1 MISLLAIG
9 FVALAAYWFGF
20 KEGFFSGVIHLACAI
35 VAGAI
40 TFAFWEPL
48 ALVLL
53 PTGMA
58 EFAWGMSFLALFGIT
73 LIVLRIITNLLIPDR
88 QNFPPMVDYIAGTS
102 VGLLIGV
109 LTAGMG
115 LIGVGFLPVGSQLG
129 GEIGTIRTAD
139 EHGQPGTGSAI
150 TPPVHAWVD
159 SFYSMLSVGAFR
171 PLVNT
176 QTLAMDYPSL
186 SEQSWALQRDTASK
200 GRIKLTLAPDD
211 VKIGAPFIDASISGA
226 PGEFIVVPVTFG
238 KGAYHGGDYFVLS
251 ASQVKLIGKGTGTTP
266 PKEVFPE
273 MWIQGKSP
281 MFRFDDL
288 SHYITNP
295 PAQQTLT
302 TKLLFPAADLGGQT
316 PKTILIRGTRF
327 ALARLTDQAGDLG
340 GGGPNIED
348 LIDSSAPMVPEP
360 FISLG
365 QQLGVEFSKNTKPQ
379 GIVIDPVTREV
390 VSGFGN
396 VPTTTRGS
404 ISQSLRITNLYQPE
418 GTKVVRVNISRG
430 TSPIDIWG
438 DKSDVRS
445 KEGDRAALVLVDDTG
460 QEYIPRGFLHRRD
473 GARIMVIELDAING
487 IRTINDFPALSTA
500 GKDKLEVIYLI
511 PEGRKIIGMKLG
523 TSTVARFRFTASR
536 R

>member
-1 MISLLAIG
+1 MISFLAIA
-9 FVALAAYWFGF
+9 FIALAAYWFGF

-48 ALVLL
+48 AIVLL

-73 LIVLRIITNLLIPDR
+73 LIVLRIITNILIPDR

-102 VGLLIGV
+102 VGVLIGV
-109 LTAGMG
+109 LTGGMG

-129 GEIGTIRTAD
+129 GKLGSLRTSD
-139 EHGQPGTGSAI
+139 EHGQPGTGSSI

-159 SFYSMLSVGAFR
+159 SFYSTLSVGAFR
-171 PLVNT
+171 PLVNS

-186 SEQSWALQRDTASK
+186 SEQSWALHRDTASK

-211 VKIGAPFIDASISGA
+211 VEIGAPFIDSSVGGA
-226 PGEFIVVPVTFG
+226 TGDYIVVPVTFS

-251 ASQVKLIGKGTGTTP
+251 ASQVKLVGKQTGTTS

-273 MWIQGKSP
+273 MWIQGSSAL
-281 MFRFDDL
+281 FRFDDL

-295 PAQQTLT
+295 PAQQTVE
-302 TKLLFPAADLGGQT
+302 TKLLFPAAGLGGQT
-316 PKTILIRGTRF
+316 PKTIMIRGTRF
-327 ALARLTDQAGDLG
+327 ALAKLTEDGGNLG
-340 GGGPNIED
+340 GGKPKIAD
-348 LIDSSAPMVPEP
+348 LVDASAPMVPEP

-365 QQLGVEFSKNTKPQ
+365 QELGVEFSKNSKPPE
-379 GIVIDPVTREV
+379 IVIDPETREI
-390 VSGFGN
+390 VSGFGA
-396 VPTTTRGS
+396 VPTTIRGS
-404 ISQSLRITNLYQPE
+404 ISRSLRITSLYQPE
-418 GTKVVRVNISRG
+418 GTKIVRVNVSRG

-438 DKSDVRS
+438 DKTDVRE
-445 KEGDRAALVLVDDTG
+445 KEGNRAALVLIDDTG
-460 QEYIPRGFLHRRD
+460 KEYIPRGFLHRRD
-473 GARIMVIELDAING
+473 GARLLVIEMDAING

-511 PEGRKIIGMKLG
+511 PEGRNIIGMKLG
-523 TSTVARFRFTASR
+523 DSTVARFRFTAKR